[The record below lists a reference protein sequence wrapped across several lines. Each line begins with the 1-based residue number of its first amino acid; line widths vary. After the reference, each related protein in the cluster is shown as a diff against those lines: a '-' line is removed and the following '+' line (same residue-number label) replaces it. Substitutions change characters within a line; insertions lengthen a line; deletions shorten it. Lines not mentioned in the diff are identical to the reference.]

1 MSRKTIPTIT
11 RPRFN
16 AELPLDDPP
25 LKKYIILILSVE
37 FSHKSEAKMATKT
50 KADENGPFK
59 EFVLEDWLR
68 EGFEGICNQMKS
80 KRVKV
85 NTSEFEAHM
94 RSAAKEQLMA
104 VRSLVD
110 SFIEVVD
117 KDDKDKA

>member
-1 MSRKTIPTIT
+1 
-11 RPRFN
+11 
-16 AELPLDDPP
+16 
-25 LKKYIILILSVE
+25 
-37 FSHKSEAKMATKT
+37 MATKT

-68 EGFEGICNQMKS
+68 EGFEGICNQMKA
-80 KRVKV
+80 KRVKID
-85 NTSEFEAHM
+85 TTEFETHM

-117 KDDKDKA
+117 KDKDKA